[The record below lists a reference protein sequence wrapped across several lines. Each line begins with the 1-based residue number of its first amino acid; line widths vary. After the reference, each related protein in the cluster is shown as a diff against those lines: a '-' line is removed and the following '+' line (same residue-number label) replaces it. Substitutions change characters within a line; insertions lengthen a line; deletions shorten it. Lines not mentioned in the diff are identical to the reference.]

1 MKKRVLVVDD
11 EMDFTHMVKMVLE
24 MTGDYT
30 VREVVYAASVLEM
43 AREFKPDVIL
53 LDCMMPGMDGG
64 EVAAQIQN
72 DPALKDTP
80 FIFLTAT
87 VAAPEKSGSGCFG
100 GEQTF
105 LPKPIQLD
113 GLIACIEE
121 KTRKPAVDS
130 GGAVA

>member
-1 MKKRVLVVDD
+1 MKKKVLVVDD

-24 MTGDYT
+24 MTGNYT
-30 VREVVYAASVLEM
+30 VREVVYAAKALEM

-64 EVAAQIQN
+64 EVAAQLQQ
-72 DPALKDTP
+72 DPTLQATP

-87 VAAPEKSGSGCFG
+87 VSEPEKSASTCFT

-105 LPKPIQLD
+105 LPKPLQLER
-113 GLIACIEE
+113 LIACIEE
-121 KTRKPAVDS
+121 KTKQPTDSVPAS
-130 GGAVA
+130 P